1 MAIKRDYYEVL
12 GVSRTA
18 SAEELKRAYRQ
29 LALQFH
35 PDRNPNDPQA
45 EARFKEVNEAY
56 EVLSDQSKRQRYDS
70 FGHAGTQGMPG
81 FDFGGAG
88 FGGINDIFDMFFGQ
102 ADGGRARSGPRRGD
116 DLRLDLRLTFEEAVF
131 GVERELTI
139 PRAES
144 CQACKGSGAE
154 AGTSPQTGPQC
165 RGAGQVRRATQSIFG
180 QIVNVAT
187 CPRCNGEGKV
197 IEKPCRTCSGS
208 GHRPGEKKIRVNIPG
223 GVDSGSQIRLTGEG
237 QVVPCGGG
245 PGDLFIV
252 IPVNPHA
259 VLKRNG
265 SDVVYELRLSVPQAA
280 LGDTVE
286 IPTVDGPE
294 TIEIPPG
301 TQYGKTIRIPGRGG
315 PPLRSGG
322 RGDELVFVRVVIP
335 TNLTEEQKQALRQL
349 GGVSGKPQHIEKGF
363 FDKFKHV
370 IGVEPRTAQ

>member
-18 SAEELKRAYRQ
+18 TAEELKRAYRK

-81 FDFGGAG
+81 FDFGG
-88 FGGINDIFDMFFGQ
+88 INDIFDMFFG
-102 ADGGRARSGPRRGD
+102 AAAAGRARGGPRRGT
-116 DLRLDLRLTFEEAVF
+116 DLRLDLRLSFEEAVF
-131 GVERELTI
+131 GVGRELTI
-139 PRAES
+139 PRAEP
-144 CQACKGSGAE
+144 CQACHGSGAE
-154 AGTSPQTGPQC
+154 AGTSPQTCPQC

-180 QIVNVAT
+180 QIVNVAS

-197 IEKPCRTCSGS
+197 IEKPCRTCAGT
-208 GHRPGEKKIRVNIPG
+208 GHRPGEKKVQVTIPA
-223 GVDSGSQIRLTGEG
+223 GVDTGSQIRLTGEG
-237 QVVPCGGG
+237 EVGPRGGVA
-245 PGDLFIV
+245 GDLYIV
-252 IPVNPHA
+252 IQVKPHP

-265 SDVVYELRLSVPQAA
+265 TDIVYELPLSVAQAA

-294 TIEIPPG
+294 RIEIPPG
-301 TQYGKTIRIPGRGG
+301 TQYGKTIRITGRGV
-315 PPLRSGG
+315 PHVRSGR
-322 RGDELVFVRVVIP
+322 RGDQLVYVRVVIP

-349 GGVSGKPQHIEKGF
+349 GGVIGKPQQIEKGF

-370 IGVEPRTAQ
+370 IGLE

>member
-1 MAIKRDYYEVL
+1 MAIKRAYYEVL

-18 SAEELKRAYRQ
+18 TAEELKRAYRK

-102 ADGGRARSGPRRGD
+102 AAAGRARTGPRRGA

-139 PRAES
+139 P
-144 CQACKGSGAE
+144 
-154 AGTSPQTGPQC
+154 P
-165 RGAGQVRRATQSIFG
+165 
-180 QIVNVAT
+180 
-187 CPRCNGEGKV
+187 
-197 IEKPCRTCSGS
+197 
-208 GHRPGEKKIRVNIPG
+208 

-237 QVVPCGGG
+237 EIGPRGGSA
-245 PGDLFIV
+245 GDLYIV
-252 IPVNPHA
+252 IQVKPHS

-265 SDVVYELRLSVPQAA
+265 TDVVYELPLSVAQAA

-294 TIEIPPG
+294 HIDIPPG
-301 TQYGKTIRIPGRGG
+301 TQYGKTIRIHGRGI
-315 PPLRSGG
+315 PHVRSGR
-322 RGDELVFVRVVIP
+322 RGDQLVFVRIVIP

-349 GGVSGKPQHIEKGF
+349 GGVSGKPQQIEKGF

-370 IGVEPRTAQ
+370 IGLE

>member
-18 SAEELKRAYRQ
+18 TAEELKRAYRK

-102 ADGGRARSGPRRGD
+102 AAAGRARTGPRRGA

-139 PRAES
+139 P
-144 CQACKGSGAE
+144 
-154 AGTSPQTGPQC
+154 P
-165 RGAGQVRRATQSIFG
+165 
-180 QIVNVAT
+180 
-187 CPRCNGEGKV
+187 
-197 IEKPCRTCSGS
+197 
-208 GHRPGEKKIRVNIPG
+208 

-237 QVVPCGGG
+237 EIGPRGGSA
-245 PGDLFIV
+245 GDLYIV
-252 IPVNPHA
+252 IQVKPHS

-265 SDVVYELRLSVPQAA
+265 TDVVYELPLSVAQAA

-294 TIEIPPG
+294 HIDIPPG
-301 TQYGKTIRIPGRGG
+301 TQYGKTIRIHGRGI
-315 PPLRSGG
+315 PHVRSGR
-322 RGDELVFVRVVIP
+322 RGDQLVFVRIVIP

-370 IGVEPRTAQ
+370 IGLE

>member
-18 SAEELKRAYRQ
+18 SAEELKRAYRK

-35 PDRNPNDPQA
+35 PDRNPSDPQA
-45 EARFKEVNEAY
+45 EARFKEINEAY
-56 EVLSDQSKRQRYDS
+56 EVLSDQSKRQRYAT
-70 FGHAGTQGMPG
+70 FGLPARGMPG

-88 FGGINDIFDMFFGQ
+88 CGGINDIFDMFFG
-102 ADGGRARSGPRRGD
+102 AAAAGRGRTGPRRGS

-139 PRAES
+139 PRAEA
-144 CQACKGSGAE
+144 CQACHGSGAE
-154 AGTSPQTGPQC
+154 SGTSPQTCPQC
-165 RGAGQVRRATQSIFG
+165 RGSGQVRRATQSIFG
-180 QIVNVAT
+180 QIVNVAS

-197 IEKPCRTCSGS
+197 IERPCKSCGGS
-208 GHRPGEKKIRVNIPG
+208 GHRPGEKKVRVNIPA

-237 QVVPCGGG
+237 EVGPRGGAA
-245 PGDLFIV
+245 GDLYIV
-252 IPVNPHA
+252 IQVKPHP

-265 SDVVYELRLSVPQAA
+265 TDIVYELPLSVAQAA

-294 TIEIPPG
+294 RIEIPPG
-301 TQYGKTIRIPGRGG
+301 TQYGKLLRIHGRGI
-315 PPLRSGG
+315 PHLRSGR
-322 RGDELVFVRVVIP
+322 RGDQVVYVRVVIP
-335 TNLTEEQKQALRQL
+335 TNLTEEQKHALHQL

-363 FDKFKHV
+363 FDRFKQV
-370 IGVEPRTAQ
+370 IGFD

>member
-18 SAEELKRAYRQ
+18 SAEELKRAYRK

-45 EARFKEVNEAY
+45 ESRFKEINEAY
-56 EVLSDQSKRQRYDS
+56 EVLSDQSKRQRYDT
-70 FGHAGTQGMPG
+70 FGHSAQGAQG
-81 FDFGGAG
+81 FDFGT
-88 FGGINDIFDMFFGQ
+88 NDILDMFFGQ
-102 ADGGRARSGPRRGD
+102 AAAGRGRTGPRRGV

-139 PRAES
+139 PRAEACAA
-144 CQACKGSGAE
+144 CQGTGAE
-154 AGTSPQTGPQC
+154 AGTSPQTCPQC

-197 IEKPCRTCSGS
+197 IEKPCRTCGGS
-208 GHRPGEKKIRVNIPG
+208 GHRPGEKKVRVNIPA
-223 GVDSGSQIRLTGEG
+223 GVDSGSQMRLTGEG
-237 QVVPCGGG
+237 EVGPRGGEAC
-245 PGDLFIV
+245 DLYIV
-252 IPVNPHA
+252 IQVKAHS
-259 VLKRNG
+259 VLRRNG
-265 SDVVYELRLSVPQAA
+265 TDVVYELPLSVAQAA

-294 TIEIPPG
+294 RLEIPPG
-301 TQYGKTIRIPGRGG
+301 TQYGKTIRIHGRGV
-315 PPLRSGG
+315 PHLRSGR
-322 RGDELVFVRVVIP
+322 RGDQLVYVRVVIP
-335 TNLTEEQKQALRQL
+335 TNLTEEQKQARRQL

-370 IGVEPRTAQ
+370 IGLE